1 MTKTG
6 FCVHILGLFQSR
18 LYPSKKHKKTGDRVS
33 GLFCDTNMKLNLG
46 TIGRSWYF
54 ADQNSSSLRASCR
67 CH

>member
-18 LYPSKKHKKTGDRVS
+18 LCPSKKHKKTGDRVS

-46 TIGRSWYF
+46 TIGRSWYSVGP
-54 ADQNSSSLRASCR
+54 SSPSQPSSRLY
-67 CH
+67 